1 MDTWKRRTLLYLA
14 GLVTVM
20 LGFAVTYQYGMTTF
34 EDRPRTFLESLQIVV
49 ETFTTTGFGSD
60 AGWSTPEMNL
70 FVIVMDL
77 TGVVLIFLALP
88 VMVFPLFEQALTT
101 TVPTTLPDSVRDH
114 VVICTYTQ
122 RADPL
127 IGELES
133 ENVSY
138 VLIVPDKDRATD
150 LYEEGYDVIHEDP
163 DTERGL
169 QRANLQQAR
178 ALVADVSDQKD
189 ASIVLGARDIADDV
203 KLVSIVEEPDSVR
216 YHELAGADTVLTPR
230 SIVGET
236 LANKV
241 TTGLTTDLGDAIE
254 IGEHFDVVE
263 FPIRSGSELVGSTL
277 ADSGLR
283 ERAGV
288 NVIGAWF
295 DGEFESPPS
304 PDAVLDTGTVLL
316 VTGEEESLQR
326 TKELTLGKSRAFGRG
341 EIVVVG
347 YGEVGG
353 TVVSALDDADLPYTV
368 VDRKDKDGVDVV
380 GEATDRDVLSAAGV
394 ESARSVIL
402 AMPDDTT
409 TEFAT
414 LVIRDLNESIEVICR
429 ANEVEST
436 KKMYRAGADYVLS
449 LATVTGRMVASE
461 LLAEDVMAM
470 NTQIEVIRT
479 RAPSLVGKT
488 LEEALVRSRTGCTVV
503 AIERDGTL
511 QTNVGPD
518 TEIEVGDELVI
529 AGTDEGTNR
538 FKELMS

>member
-449 LATVTGRMVASE
+449 LATVTGRMVTSE

>member
-127 IGELES
+127 IGELDS

>member
-178 ALVADVSDQKD
+178 ALVADVSYQKD